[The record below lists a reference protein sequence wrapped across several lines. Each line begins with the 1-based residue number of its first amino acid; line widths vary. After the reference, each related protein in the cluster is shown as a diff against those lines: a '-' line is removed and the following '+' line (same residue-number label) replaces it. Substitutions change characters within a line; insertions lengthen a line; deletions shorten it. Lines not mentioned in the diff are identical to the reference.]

1 MTYKQ
6 TEIQIGKN
14 GLTEGIFTN
23 LKTIFTTHKVVKI
36 SVLKSAGHE
45 REKVKQMAEEIV
57 SKLGKNY
64 TYRIIGF
71 VIIVMKFRKDVR

>member
-6 TEIQIGKN
+6 TTIQIGKN
-14 GLTEGIFTN
+14 GLTEGIIGN

-36 SVLKSAGHE
+36 SVLKSAGRE

-57 SKLGKNY
+57 SNLGKNY
-64 TYRIIGF
+64 TYKMIGF